1 MSQPTVS
8 ERRVKTKEVEGSD
21 RKWLVQ
27 VVQVKS
33 LLVKVLI
40 LNATWLKEEAE
51 TKKRK
56 LKNGK
61 RISTQLEIIL

>member
-1 MSQPTVS
+1 MSQRTVS

-33 LLVKVLI
+33 LLAKMLI
-40 LNATWLKEEAE
+40 LNATWLQEEAE
-51 TKKRK
+51 TKK
-56 LKNGK
+56 G
-61 RISTQLEIIL
+61 S